1 MVNQVKE
8 TIKKSINTE
17 YISANQLD
25 ILEVNN
31 DILHYLILPC
41 AGPQVNNII
50 KYLNNNIQQ
59 ILPNNV
65 KTRIA
70 YTGKNFDTKFQIKD
84 LSKNRHEHD

>member
-17 YISANQLD
+17 NQLD

-31 DILHYLILPC
+31 EILHYLILPC

>member
-1 MVNQVKE
+1 M
-8 TIKKSINTE
+8 
-17 YISANQLD
+17 
-25 ILEVNN
+25 
-31 DILHYLILPC
+31 LPC

-50 KYLNNNIQQ
+50 KYLNNNIGQ